1 MEASMSMQQHHSAL
15 GSAPSLLFSQES
27 PEQNGTQ
34 GTIVFYHGLG
44 GSKEDRG
51 TLPFCLALAQAGF
64 LVVSVDLVGHGERRY
79 PDFAARFL
87 QMRERKAAD
96 PGAFEAD
103 ILTVVRETAQE
114 VPRIIDDLLARGW
127 AHPTGIGL
135 AGLSL
140 GADVVYA
147 AIVAE
152 PRIAAAT
159 AMLGSPEWKLPW
171 PESPHRFPERFF
183 PVALLSQTAGAD
195 THVSPVAARTFHQR
209 LTPFYASAPDRLAYI
224 EFPGVDHDLSES
236 AWREAVENM
245 VTWFHRFLRRGEE
258 KARAGS

>member
-1 MEASMSMQQHHSAL
+1 MEQHHSWLA
-15 GSAPSLLFSQES
+15 SVPSLLFSQES
-27 PEQNGTQ
+27 PEKNGMQ

-44 GSKEDRG
+44 GSKEDHRG
-51 TLPFCLALAQAGF
+51 SIPFCLALAQAGF

-79 PDFAARFL
+79 PDFAPRFL

-103 ILTVVRETAQE
+103 VLTVVRETAQE

-159 AMLGSPEWKLPW
+159 AILGSPEWKLPW
-171 PESPHRFPERFF
+171 PESPHHFPERFF
-183 PVALLSQTAGAD
+183 PVALLSQTAEAD
-195 THVSPVAARTFHQR
+195 THVSPAAARSFHQR
-209 LTPFYASAPDRLAYI
+209 LTSFYASVPDRLAYI

-236 AWREAVENM
+236 AWRKAVENM
-245 VTWFHRFLRRGEE
+245 VSWFHRFLRQGED